1 MSLLVN
7 MVAAQAMSA
16 AEMRLT
22 GHAVQRAQIVMV
34 FPLFCTWYKGQP
46 PYIMISPLWVAKK
59 KKSLWEKQKHWFSH
73 VFNTVHTSCQ
83 TNKVKPKE
91 TATWFGKLPGVGDRK
106 MESSPG
112 STPNL

>member
-59 KKSLWEKQKHWFSH
+59 KK
-73 VFNTVHTSCQ
+73 VY
-83 TNKVKPKE
+83 
-91 TATWFGKLPGVGDRK
+91 GKSKNIDFHMCLTLFIHPVRLIK
-106 MESSPG
+106 
-112 STPNL
+112 